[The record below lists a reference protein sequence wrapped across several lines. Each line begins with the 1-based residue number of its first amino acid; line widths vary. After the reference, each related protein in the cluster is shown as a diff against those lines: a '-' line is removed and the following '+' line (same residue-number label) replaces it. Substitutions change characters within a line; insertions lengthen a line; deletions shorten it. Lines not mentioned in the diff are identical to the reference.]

1 MMCSRCA
8 LRERER
14 ARARERASERAR
26 ARERKVK
33 RKAKRKG
40 TERGGERESA
50 GAGAAH
56 TYPNV
61 HQTYTDAH
69 TLEKPKTAATTSTR
83 VWGAQ
88 RRSRRCSSMKRT
100 RRCLFLF
107 LFFSSH
113 AVRG

>member
-69 TLEKPKTAATTSTR
+69 TLEKPKTAATTKIPECGGLR
-83 VWGAQ
+83 GGAD
-88 RRSRRCSSMKRT
+88 
-100 RRCLFLF
+100 
-107 LFFSSH
+107 
-113 AVRG
+113 AVRR